1 MMSRFILHLRLAD
14 SNMFD
19 DSLPSISDDG
29 GLRFRRPSLLG
40 NIGAPLGIDGENEHE
55 YDWIDSEG
63 DEWLADEEEVECA
76 TPESDTFEIA
86 RRKGGSEDGEGLL
99 RGVDGPAGPSGTL
112 DPTEWRYTLAASEES
127 D

>member
-40 NIGAPLGIDGENEHE
+40 NIGAPLEIDGEDEHE
-55 YDWIDSEG
+55 YGCIDSEE
-63 DEWLADEEEVECA
+63 DEWWADEEVVECA
-76 TPESDTFEIA
+76 TPESDSFEIA
-86 RRKGGSEDGEGLL
+86 RREGGSEDGEGLL
-99 RGVDGPAGPSGTL
+99 QGEDGSAGPSGGL
-112 DPTEWRYTLAASEES
+112 DPMKWRYTLAASADS
-127 D
+127 G